1 MTDKGTSKVLGLF
14 VLDSTIDGTKVLL
27 ENSDKSAEQM
37 WYRSVSNSKGYFTLK
52 NPMTGKFLTASSPKT
67 TSMKDQQSEIM
78 YEPKVEID
86 FVQRPR
92 PKGQLISEWLFD
104 LLNFPKNQLK
114 KFDEFLP

>member
-27 ENSDKSAEQM
+27 EISDKSAEQM

-52 NPMTGKFLTASSPKT
+52 NPMTGKFLTASSPKS
-67 TSMKDQQSEIM
+67 TSMTDQQSEIM

-86 FVQRPR
+86 FVQHPR
-92 PKGQLISEWLFD
+92 
-104 LLNFPKNQLK
+104 
-114 KFDEFLP
+114 